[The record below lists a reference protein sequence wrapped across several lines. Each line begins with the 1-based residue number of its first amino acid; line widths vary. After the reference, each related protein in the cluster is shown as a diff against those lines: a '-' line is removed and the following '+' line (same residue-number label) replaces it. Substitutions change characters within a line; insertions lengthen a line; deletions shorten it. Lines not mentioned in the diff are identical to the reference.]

1 MPFTRRS
8 AAVRIVDLRSTR
20 RSGRRAAGGRMT
32 SIVALSLGNSSGN
45 VTGLVID
52 LLILAVN
59 FVAVSKIITKAG
71 YSSKWIVVPLAPV
84 VLWVATFIL
93 LVVEVRHV
101 VAFGTSVAQPVS
113 LSSYR
118 VLEVLDVLSVVA
130 TWVFFLIFAF
140 SAWPVGQTRR
150 GAGEFSPGRPPYVAT
165 GSAPQGQPSR
175 GPVVAGAV
183 GVRSAPAVAGRPATA
198 LVQEPAESAPTVIY
212 CSWCGKE
219 RAVDAQAIHHCGSK
233 ERPAAYCMRC
243 GTPLG
248 DSAASCAQCGTPA
261 TQISK

>member
-1 MPFTRRS
+1 
-8 AAVRIVDLRSTR
+8 
-20 RSGRRAAGGRMT
+20 MT

-45 VTGLVID
+45 ITGLVID
-52 LLILAVN
+52 LVILAVN
-59 FVAVSKIITKAG
+59 FIAVSKIITKAG
-71 YSSKWIVVPLAPV
+71 YSSRWIIVPLAPV

-101 VAFGTSVAQPVS
+101 VAYGTTVSLPVS

-118 VLEVLDVLSVVA
+118 VLEILDVLSVVV
-130 TWVFFLIFAF
+130 TWIFFLIFAF
-140 SAWPVGQTRR
+140 SDWPVSRTRYN
-150 GAGEFSPGRPPYVAT
+150 AAAFVPPGRPPNVAAGFSPQGPPPRGPVAT
-165 GSAPQGQPSR
+165 GA
-175 GPVVAGAV
+175 ADL
-183 GVRSAPAVAGRPATA
+183 RSAPAVAGGSGTV
-198 LVQEPAESAPTVIY
+198 LVQEPVSAAPAVIY

-233 ERPAAYCMRC
+233 ERPAVYCMRC

-248 DSAASCAQCGTPA
+248 EGAATCAQCGTPA

>member
-1 MPFTRRS
+1 
-8 AAVRIVDLRSTR
+8 
-20 RSGRRAAGGRMT
+20 MT

-52 LLILAVN
+52 LVILAVN
-59 FVAVSKIITKAG
+59 FMAVSKIITKAG
-71 YSSKWIVVPLAPV
+71 YSAKWIIVPLAPV
-84 VLWVATFIL
+84 ALWVVTFIL

-101 VAFGTSVAQPVS
+101 VAFGTTVSQPVS

-118 VLEVLDVLSVVA
+118 VLEALDVLSVIV
-130 TWVFFLIFAF
+130 TWIFFLIFAF
-140 SAWPVGQTRR
+140 SDWPVGQSRR
-150 GAGEFSPGRPPYVAT
+150 SAGELVPPGRSPFVPAGQAPPVVPA
-165 GSAPQGQPSR
+165 R
-175 GPVVAGAV
+175 GPLGAGAV
-183 GVRSAPAVAGRPATA
+183 DPRSAPAITGAPSTV
-198 LVQEPAESAPTVIY
+198 LVQEQAQPAPSVIY

-233 ERPAAYCMRC
+233 ERPAAYCMVC

-248 DSAASCAQCGTPA
+248 EGAAACTQCGTPA